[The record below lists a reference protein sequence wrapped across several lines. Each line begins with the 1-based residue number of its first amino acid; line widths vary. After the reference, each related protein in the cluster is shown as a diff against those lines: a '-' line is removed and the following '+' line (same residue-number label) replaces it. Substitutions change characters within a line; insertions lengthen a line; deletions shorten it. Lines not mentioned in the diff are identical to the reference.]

1 MDEFLGISE
10 RITTIRALL
19 GPNAG
24 LLNSSST
31 VPTSGGTSSGSG
43 STGNGI
49 LRQEQ
54 LGSPIGGNYE
64 AVKRADE
71 DLILSPEIAEQVWS
85 LSHFYPLIFTLSVLP
100 YQFYPIIS
108 FHMMS
113 PPEIIIR

>member
-1 MDEFLGISE
+1 MVIYYLGISE

-31 VPTSGGTSSGSG
+31 VPTNGSGTSSGSG
-43 STGNGI
+43 NGNTSL
-49 LRQEQ
+49 LRNEQ

-71 DLILSPEIAEQVWS
+71 DLILTPEIAEQV
-85 LSHFYPLIFTLSVLP
+85 
-100 YQFYPIIS
+100 
-108 FHMMS
+108 
-113 PPEIIIR
+113 

>member
-1 MDEFLGISE
+1 MSITWTVVGISE

-31 VPTSGGTSSGSG
+31 IPTSGTSSGSG
-43 STGNGI
+43 TNHVFP
-49 LRQEQ
+49 RNEQ

-71 DLILSPEIAEQVWS
+71 DLILSPEIAEQVRLLFVCFLYFIMCI
-85 LSHFYPLIFTLSVLP
+85 LSS
-100 YQFYPIIS
+100 
-108 FHMMS
+108 
-113 PPEIIIR
+113 